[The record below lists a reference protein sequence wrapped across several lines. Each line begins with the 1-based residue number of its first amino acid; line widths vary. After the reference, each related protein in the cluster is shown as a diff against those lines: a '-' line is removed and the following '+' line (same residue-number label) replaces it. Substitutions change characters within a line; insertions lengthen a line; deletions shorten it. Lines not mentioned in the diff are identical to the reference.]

1 MTFEEKDKR
10 YIASTYARFPVRL
23 VRGEGRTVYDAD
35 GKAYLDLASGIGVNI
50 FGYGD
55 AEWTA
60 AVTAQLDTLQHASNL
75 YYTEP
80 CVSLAEALCE
90 RSGMEKVFF
99 CNSGAEANECA
110 IKAARKWGE
119 EHKSPEH
126 FNIVTL
132 KGGFHGRTL
141 AALAATGQKEY
152 HKDFLPLTPGFLTA
166 DPEDAEGLERVVTE
180 HKCAAVMLETV
191 QGEGGV
197 VPLSEEF
204 LRAAAD
210 IAKRHDLLLII
221 DEVQTGMGRTGAF
234 YSYMRFGLQPDIVTS
249 AKGLGG
255 GLPIGAVLFGGRTA
269 DVLTPGTHGSTFGGN
284 PVVTAGALNIV
295 KRLTPEFL
303 AEVSRKGERIASA
316 LTGAK
321 GIRAVTGRGLMLG
334 VLTEK
339 PAGEVIAALRD
350 EGVLVIKAKDKVRLL
365 PPLNITDD
373 EIDFA
378 VRAIK
383 KVCAQ

>member
-23 VRGEGRTVYDAD
+23 VRGEGRTVYDAE
-35 GKAYLDLASGIGVNI
+35 GKEYLDLASGIGVNI

-60 AVTAQLDTLQHASNL
+60 AVTAQLDALQHASNL
-75 YYTEP
+75 YYTDP

-110 IKAARKWGE
+110 IKATRKWGE

-141 AALAATGQKEY
+141 AALAATGQEEY

-166 DPEDAEGLERVVTE
+166 DPKDAEGLERVVTE

-197 VPLSEEF
+197 VPLTEEF

-269 DVLTPGTHGSTFGGN
+269 DVLIPGTHGSTFGGN

-303 AEVSRKGERIASA
+303 VEVSRKGERLASA

>member
-23 VRGEGRTVYDAD
+23 VRGEGRTVYDAE
-35 GKAYLDLASGIGVNI
+35 GKGYLDLASGIGVNI

-55 AEWTA
+55 EEWTA
-60 AVTAQLDTLQHASNL
+60 AVTAQLQKLQHASNL

-141 AALAATGQKEY
+141 AALAATGQEEY
-152 HKDFLPLTPGFLTA
+152 HKDFLPLTPGFLTVA
-166 DPEDAEGLERVVTE
+166 PEDAEELERVVTE

-197 VPLSEEF
+197 IPLSEEY

-210 IAKRHDLLLII
+210 IAKRHDILLVI

-284 PVVTAGALNIV
+284 PVVTAGALDIV
-295 KRLTPEFL
+295 RRLTPEFL
-303 AEVSRKGERIASA
+303 AEVSRKGERIISA

-321 GIRAVTGRGLMLG
+321 GIRSVTGRGLMLG

>member
-23 VRGEGRTVYDAD
+23 VRGEGRTVYDAE
-35 GKAYLDLASGIGVNI
+35 GKSYLDLASGIGVNI

-55 AEWTA
+55 EEWTA

-141 AALAATGQKEY
+141 AALAATGQEEY

-221 DEVQTGMGRTGAF
+221 DEVQTGMGRTGTF

-303 AEVSRKGERIASA
+303 AEVSRKGERLASA

>member
-1 MTFEEKDKR
+1 MTVEEKDR
-10 YIASTYARFPVRL
+10 LYIASTYSRFPLRL
-23 VRGEGRTVYDAD
+23 VRGEGRTVYDAE
-35 GKAYLDLASGIGVNI
+35 GKCYLDLASGIGVNI
-50 FGYGD
+50 FGYQD
-55 AEWTA
+55 EEWMA
-60 AVTAQLDTLQHASNL
+60 AVTGQLGALQHASNL
-75 YYTEP
+75 YYTDP
-80 CVSLAEALCE
+80 CIALAEALSL
-90 RSGMEKVFF
+90 RTGMKKVFF

-119 EHKSPEH
+119 EHKGEGYY
-126 FNIVTL
+126 NIVTL

-141 AALAATGQKEY
+141 AALAATGQEEY
-152 HKDFLPLTPGFLTA
+152 HKDFLPLTPGFITA
-166 DPEDAEGLERVVTE
+166 DSEDAEGLENALAGN
-180 HKCAAVMLETV
+180 KCAAVMLETV

-197 VPLSEEF
+197 IPLSEGY
-204 LRAAAD
+204 LRAAAG
-210 IAKRHDLLLII
+210 IARQHDVLLIV

-234 YSYMRFGLQPDIVTS
+234 YSYMHFGLQPDIVTS

-255 GLPIGAVLFGGRTA
+255 GLPIGAVLFGERTA

-295 KRLTPEFL
+295 SRLTPEFL
-303 AEVSRKGERIASA
+303 AEVSRKGEKLASA

-321 GIRAVTGRGLMLG
+321 GVKAVTGRGLMLG
-334 VLTEK
+334 ILTEK
-339 PAGEVIAALRD
+339 PAGEVISALRE

>member
-303 AEVSRKGERIASA
+303 AEVSRKGERLASA

-339 PAGEVIAALRD
+339 PAGDVIAALRD

>member
-10 YIASTYARFPVRL
+10 YIAATYARFPVRL

-35 GKAYLDLASGIGVNI
+35 GKGYLDLASGIGVNI

-60 AVTAQLDTLQHASNL
+60 AVTAQLQKLQHASNL

-141 AALAATGQKEY
+141 AALAATGQEEY

-197 VPLSEEF
+197 IPLSEEF

-234 YSYMRFGLQPDIVTS
+234 YSYMRFGVQPDIVTS

-303 AEVSRKGERIASA
+303 AEVSRKGERLASA

>member
-23 VRGEGRTVYDAD
+23 VRGEGRTVYDAE

-60 AVTAQLDTLQHASNL
+60 AVTEQLGALQHASNL
-75 YYTEP
+75 YYTDP
-80 CVSLAEALCE
+80 CIALAEALSL
-90 RSGMEKVFF
+90 RTGMKKVFF

-119 EHKSPEH
+119 EHKGEGYY
-126 FNIVTL
+126 NIVTL

-141 AALAATGQKEY
+141 AALAATGQEEY
-152 HKDFLPLTPGFLTA
+152 HKDFLPLTPGFITA
-166 DPEDAEGLERVVTE
+166 DPEDTEGLENALAAN
-180 HKCAAVMLETV
+180 KCAAVMLETV

-197 VPLSEEF
+197 IPLSEGY

-210 IAKRHDLLLII
+210 IARRHDVLLIV
-221 DEVQTGMGRTGAF
+221 DEVQTGMGRTGEF
-234 YSYMRFGLQPDIVTS
+234 YSYMHFGLQPDIVTS

-255 GLPIGAVLFGGRTA
+255 GLPIGAVLFGERTA

-295 KRLTPEFL
+295 SRLTPEFL
-303 AEVSRKGERIASA
+303 AEVSRKGEKLASA

-321 GIRAVTGRGLMLG
+321 GVKAVTGRGLMLG
-334 VLTEK
+334 VLTEN
-339 PAGEVIAALRD
+339 PAGEVISALRE

>member
-1 MTFEEKDKR
+1 MTFEEKDRR

-23 VRGEGRTVYDAD
+23 VRGEGRTVYDAE
-35 GKAYLDLASGIGVNI
+35 GKSYLDLASGIGVNI

-55 AEWTA
+55 EEWTA
-60 AVTAQLDTLQHASNL
+60 AVTGQLGALQHASNL

-141 AALAATGQKEY
+141 AALAATGQEEY

-234 YSYMRFGLQPDIVTS
+234 YSYMHFGLQPDIVTS

>member
-1 MTFEEKDKR
+1 MRKVGHGEE
-10 YIASTYARFPVRL
+10 
-23 VRGEGRTVYDAD
+23 
-35 GKAYLDLASGIGVNI
+35 
-50 FGYGD
+50 
-55 AEWTA
+55 
-60 AVTAQLDTLQHASNL
+60 
-75 YYTEP
+75 
-80 CVSLAEALCE
+80 
-90 RSGMEKVFF
+90 VFF

-141 AALAATGQKEY
+141 AALAATGQEEY

-234 YSYMRFGLQPDIVTS
+234 YSYMHFGLQPDIVTS

-303 AEVSRKGERIASA
+303 AEVSRKGERLASA

>member
-119 EHKSPEH
+119 EHKGKEYY
-126 FNIVTL
+126 NIVTL

-141 AALAATGQKEY
+141 AALAATGQEEY

-269 DVLTPGTHGSTFGGN
+269 DILTPGTHGSTFGGN

-303 AEVSRKGERIASA
+303 AEVSRKGERLASA

>member
-50 FGYGD
+50 FGYQD
-55 AEWTA
+55 EEWTA
-60 AVTAQLDTLQHASNL
+60 AVAAQLDTLQHASNL

-141 AALAATGQKEY
+141 AALAATGQEEY

-204 LRAAAD
+204 LRATAD

-234 YSYMRFGLQPDIVTS
+234 YSYMHFGLQPDIVTS

-303 AEVSRKGERIASA
+303 AEVSRKGERLASA
-316 LTGAK
+316 LTVRE

>member
-23 VRGEGRTVYDAD
+23 VRGEGRTVYDAE

-55 AEWTA
+55 EEWTA

-141 AALAATGQKEY
+141 AALAATGQEEY

-255 GLPIGAVLFGGRTA
+255 GLPIGAVLFGARTA

-303 AEVSRKGERIASA
+303 AEVSRKGERLASA

-339 PAGEVIAALRD
+339 PAGDVIAALRD

>member
-1 MTFEEKDKR
+1 MTFEEKDKQ
-10 YIASTYARFPVRL
+10 YIAATYARFPVRL
-23 VRGEGRTVYDAD
+23 VRGEGRTVYDAE
-35 GKAYLDLASGIGVNI
+35 GKSYLDLASGIGVNI

-119 EHKSPEH
+119 ETKGKEH

-141 AALAATGQKEY
+141 AALAATGQEEY

-180 HKCAAVMLETV
+180 HKCAAVMIETV

-303 AEVSRKGERIASA
+303 AEVSRKGEKLASA
-316 LTGAK
+316 LTVRE

-339 PAGEVIAALRD
+339 PAGDVIAALRD

>member
-1 MTFEEKDKR
+1 MTFEEKDKQ
-10 YIASTYARFPVRL
+10 YIAATYARFPVRL
-23 VRGEGRTVYDAD
+23 MRGEGRTVYDAE
-35 GKAYLDLASGIGVNI
+35 GKSYLDLASGIGVNI

-55 AEWTA
+55 EEWTA
-60 AVTAQLDTLQHASNL
+60 AVTAQLGAFQHASNL

-141 AALAATGQKEY
+141 AALAATGQEEY

-303 AEVSRKGERIASA
+303 AEVSRKGERLASA

>member
-119 EHKSPEH
+119 ETKGKEYY
-126 FNIVTL
+126 NIVTL

-141 AALAATGQKEY
+141 AALAATGQEEY

>member
-1 MTFEEKDKR
+1 MTFEEKDKQ
-10 YIASTYARFPVRL
+10 YIAATYARFPVRL
-23 VRGEGRTVYDAD
+23 VRGEGRTVYDAE
-35 GKAYLDLASGIGVNI
+35 GKSYLDLASGIGVNI
-50 FGYGD
+50 FGYQD
-55 AEWTA
+55 EEWTA
-60 AVTAQLDTLQHASNL
+60 AVTAQLQKLQHASNL

-141 AALAATGQKEY
+141 AALAATGQEEY
-152 HKDFLPLTPGFLTA
+152 HKDFLPLTPGFLTVA
-166 DPEDAEGLERVVTE
+166 PEDAEGLERVVTE

-284 PVVTAGALNIV
+284 PVVTAGALDIV

-303 AEVSRKGERIASA
+303 AEVSRKGERIISA

-373 EIDFA
+373 EMDFA

>member
-141 AALAATGQKEY
+141 AALAATGQEEY

-295 KRLTPEFL
+295 KRLTSEFL
-303 AEVSRKGERIASA
+303 AEVSRKGERLASA

-339 PAGEVIAALRD
+339 PAGEVIAALRN

>member
-23 VRGEGRTVYDAD
+23 VRGEGRTVYDAE
-35 GKAYLDLASGIGVNI
+35 GKSYLDLASGIGVNI

-60 AVTAQLDTLQHASNL
+60 AVTGQLGALQHASNL

-141 AALAATGQKEY
+141 AALAATGQEEY

-303 AEVSRKGERIASA
+303 AEVSRKGERLASA
-316 LTGAK
+316 LTSAK
-321 GIRAVTGRGLMLG
+321 GIRAVTGRGLILG

-339 PAGEVIAALRD
+339 PVGEVIAALRD

>member
-1 MTFEEKDKR
+1 MTFEEKDKQ

-23 VRGEGRTVYDAD
+23 VRGEGRTVYDAE
-35 GKAYLDLASGIGVNI
+35 GKSYLDLASGIGVNI

-119 EHKSPEH
+119 ETKGKEH

-141 AALAATGQKEY
+141 AALAATGQEEY

-197 VPLSEEF
+197 VPLSKEF

-221 DEVQTGMGRTGAF
+221 DEVQTGMGRTGEF
-234 YSYMRFGLQPDIVTS
+234 YSYMHFGLQPDIVTS

-303 AEVSRKGERIASA
+303 AEVSRKGERLASA

-321 GIRAVTGRGLMLG
+321 GIRVVTGRGLMLG

-339 PAGEVIAALRD
+339 PAGDVIAALRD

>member
-23 VRGEGRTVYDAD
+23 VRGEGRTVYDAE
-35 GKAYLDLASGIGVNI
+35 GKSYLDLASGIGVNI

-60 AVTAQLDTLQHASNL
+60 AVTAQLQKLQHASNL

-141 AALAATGQKEY
+141 AALAATGQEEY

-255 GLPIGAVLFGGRTA
+255 GLPIGAVLFGARTA

-303 AEVSRKGERIASA
+303 AEVSRKGERLASA

-339 PAGEVIAALRD
+339 PAGDVIAALRD

>member
-1 MTFEEKDKR
+1 MTFEEKDKQ
-10 YIASTYARFPVRL
+10 YIAATYARFPVRL
-23 VRGEGRTVYDAD
+23 VRGEGRTVYDAE
-35 GKAYLDLASGIGVNI
+35 GKSYLDLASGIGVNI

-55 AEWTA
+55 EEWTA

-90 RSGMEKVFF
+90 RSGMKKVFF

-119 EHKSPEH
+119 ETKGKEH

-141 AALAATGQKEY
+141 AALAATGQDEY

-303 AEVSRKGERIASA
+303 AEVSRKGERLASA

>member
-1 MTFEEKDKR
+1 MTFEEKDKQ
-10 YIASTYARFPVRL
+10 YIAATYARFPVRL
-23 VRGEGRTVYDAD
+23 VRGEGRTVYDAE
-35 GKAYLDLASGIGVNI
+35 GKSYLDLASGIGVNI

-55 AEWTA
+55 EEWTT
-60 AVTAQLDTLQHASNL
+60 AVTAQLQKLQHASNL

-99 CNSGAEANECA
+99 CNSGAEANECV

-141 AALAATGQKEY
+141 AALAATGQEEY

-221 DEVQTGMGRTGAF
+221 DEVQTGMGRTGTF

-303 AEVSRKGERIASA
+303 AEVSRKGERLASA
-316 LTGAK
+316 LAGAK

>member
-23 VRGEGRTVYDAD
+23 VRGEGRTVYDAE
-35 GKAYLDLASGIGVNI
+35 GKSYLDLASGIGVNI

-55 AEWTA
+55 AEWTS
-60 AVTAQLDTLQHASNL
+60 AVTAQLDALQHASNL

-141 AALAATGQKEY
+141 AALAATGQEEY

-221 DEVQTGMGRTGAF
+221 DEVQTGMGRTGTF

-303 AEVSRKGERIASA
+303 AEVSRKGERLASA
-316 LTGAK
+316 LTVRE

>member
-55 AEWTA
+55 EEWTA

-141 AALAATGQKEY
+141 AALAATGQEEY

-339 PAGEVIAALRD
+339 PAGDVIAALRD

>member
-1 MTFEEKDKR
+1 MTFEEKDKQ
-10 YIASTYARFPVRL
+10 YIAATYARFPVRL

-55 AEWTA
+55 EEWTA

-141 AALAATGQKEY
+141 AALAATGQEEY

-210 IAKRHDLLLII
+210 IAKRHDLLIII

-303 AEVSRKGERIASA
+303 AEVSRKGERLASA

-339 PAGEVIAALRD
+339 PAGDVIAALRD

>member
-35 GKAYLDLASGIGVNI
+35 GKGYLDLASGIGVNI

-55 AEWTA
+55 EEWTA
-60 AVTAQLDTLQHASNL
+60 AVTGQLGALQHASNL

-141 AALAATGQKEY
+141 AALAATGQEEY

-210 IAKRHDLLLII
+210 IARRHDLLLII

-303 AEVSRKGERIASA
+303 AEVSRKGERLASA

-321 GIRAVTGRGLMLG
+321 GIRAVTGRGLILG

-339 PAGEVIAALRD
+339 PAGDVIAALRD

>member
-1 MTFEEKDKR
+1 MTFEEKDKQ

-55 AEWTA
+55 EEWTA

-90 RSGMEKVFF
+90 RSDMEKVFF

-119 EHKSPEH
+119 ETKGKEYY
-126 FNIVTL
+126 NIVTL

-141 AALAATGQKEY
+141 AALAATGQEEY

-221 DEVQTGMGRTGAF
+221 DEVQTGMGRTGEF
-234 YSYMRFGLQPDIVTS
+234 YSYMHFGLQPDIVTS

-303 AEVSRKGERIASA
+303 AEVSRKGERLASA

>member
-23 VRGEGRTVYDAD
+23 VRGEGRTVYDAE
-35 GKAYLDLASGIGVNI
+35 GKSYLDLASGIGVNI

-60 AVTAQLDTLQHASNL
+60 AVTAQLQKLQHASNL

-141 AALAATGQKEY
+141 AALAATGQEEY

-303 AEVSRKGERIASA
+303 AEVSRKGERLASA

-339 PAGEVIAALRD
+339 PAGDVIAALRD

>member
-23 VRGEGRTVYDAD
+23 VRGEDRTVYDAD

-110 IKAARKWGE
+110 IKTARKWGE

-141 AALAATGQKEY
+141 AALAATGQEEY

-303 AEVSRKGERIASA
+303 AEVSRKGERLASA

-339 PAGEVIAALRD
+339 PAGDVIAALRD

>member
-23 VRGEGRTVYDAD
+23 VRGEGRTVYDAE
-35 GKAYLDLASGIGVNI
+35 GKSYLDLASGIGVNI

-60 AVTAQLDTLQHASNL
+60 AVTAQLQKLQHASNL

-141 AALAATGQKEY
+141 AALAATGQEEY

-295 KRLTPEFL
+295 KRLTSEFL
-303 AEVSRKGERIASA
+303 AEVSRKGERLASA

>member
-1 MTFEEKDKR
+1 MTFEEKDKQ
-10 YIASTYARFPVRL
+10 YIAATYARFPVRL

-141 AALAATGQKEY
+141 AALAATGQEEY

-303 AEVSRKGERIASA
+303 AEVSRKGERLASA

-339 PAGEVIAALRD
+339 PAGDVIAALRD

>member
-1 MTFEEKDKR
+1 MTFDEKDKR

-35 GKAYLDLASGIGVNI
+35 GKAYLDLAAGIGVNI

-269 DVLTPGTHGSTFGGN
+269 DVLSPGTHGSTFGGN

-303 AEVSRKGERIASA
+303 AEVSRKGERLASA

>member
-10 YIASTYARFPVRL
+10 YIAPTYARFPVRL

-35 GKAYLDLASGIGVNI
+35 GKGYLDLASGIGVNI

-60 AVTAQLDTLQHASNL
+60 AVTAQLQKLQHASNL

-141 AALAATGQKEY
+141 AALAATGQEEY

-180 HKCAAVMLETV
+180 HKCAAAMLETV

-284 PVVTAGALNIV
+284 PVVTAGALDIV
-295 KRLTPEFL
+295 RRLTPEFL
-303 AEVSRKGERIASA
+303 AEVSRKGERLASA

-339 PAGEVIAALRD
+339 PAGDVIAALRD

>member
-23 VRGEGRTVYDAD
+23 VRGDGRTVYDAD

-141 AALAATGQKEY
+141 AALAATGQEEY

-295 KRLTPEFL
+295 KRLTPEFI
-303 AEVSRKGERIASA
+303 AEVSRKGERLASA

>member
-23 VRGEGRTVYDAD
+23 VRGDGRTVYDAD

-60 AVTAQLDTLQHASNL
+60 AVTAQLQKLQHASNL

-141 AALAATGQKEY
+141 AALAATGQEEY

-197 VPLSEEF
+197 IPLSEEY

-210 IAKRHDLLLII
+210 IAKRHDVLLVI

-255 GLPIGAVLFGGRTA
+255 GLPIGAVLFGARTA

-295 KRLTPEFL
+295 KRLTPELL
-303 AEVSRKGERIASA
+303 AEVSRKGERLASA

>member
-1 MTFEEKDKR
+1 MTAEEKDR
-10 YIASTYARFPVRL
+10 LYIASTYSRFPLRL
-23 VRGEGRTVYDAD
+23 VRGEGRTVYDAE
-35 GKAYLDLASGIGVNI
+35 GKCYLDLASGIGVNI

-55 AEWTA
+55 KEWMA
-60 AVTAQLDTLQHASNL
+60 AVTGQLGALQHASNL
-75 YYTEP
+75 YYTDP
-80 CVSLAEALCE
+80 CIALAEALVL
-90 RSGMEKVFF
+90 RTGMKKVFF

-119 EHKSPEH
+119 EHKGEGYY
-126 FNIVTL
+126 NIVTL

-141 AALAATGQKEY
+141 AALAATGQEEY
-152 HKDFLPLTPGFLTA
+152 HKDFLPLTPGFITA
-166 DPEDAEGLERVVTE
+166 DPEDTEGLENALAAN
-180 HKCAAVMLETV
+180 KCAAVMLETV

-197 VPLSEEF
+197 IPLSEGY

-210 IAKRHDLLLII
+210 IARRHDVLLIV
-221 DEVQTGMGRTGAF
+221 DEVQTGMGRTGEF
-234 YSYMRFGLQPDIVTS
+234 YSYMHFGLQPDIVTS

-255 GLPIGAVLFGGRTA
+255 GLPIGAVLFGERTA

-295 KRLTPEFL
+295 SRLTPEFL
-303 AEVSRKGERIASA
+303 AEVSRKGEKLASA

-321 GIRAVTGRGLMLG
+321 GVKAVTGRGLMLG

-339 PAGEVIAALRD
+339 PAGEVISALRD

-373 EIDFA
+373 EIDLA

>member
-23 VRGEGRTVYDAD
+23 VRGEGRTVYDAE
-35 GKAYLDLASGIGVNI
+35 GKSYLDLASGIGVNI

-60 AVTAQLDTLQHASNL
+60 AVTAQLEKLQHASNL

-141 AALAATGQKEY
+141 AALAATGQEEY

-303 AEVSRKGERIASA
+303 AEVSRKGERLASA

-339 PAGEVIAALRD
+339 PAGDVIAALRD
-350 EGVLVIKAKDKVRLL
+350 EGVLVIKAKNKVRLL